1 MFKQVR
7 YILLTAQRDRLFFA
21 LAISILASVTLAIFL
36 GSNSVSEQ
44 SETSMVFAASV
55 LRAVLMLGL
64 TIFTAFSISRFFD
77 NREIDLMLVRPVSR
91 ASFVFSFWIGF
102 SMVALLFVIF
112 SSVLLFLF
120 STPNMEGFLFWSTSL
135 LLESITIMA
144 LTMASALILRS
155 AVSSV
160 LLTLGFYILSRLGG
174 FIMMIV
180 TKPGSHGFENDIF
193 YAISSIIPRLDFFAK
208 TEWLVHGIGESGEI
222 IRFMLQAV
230 IFIALLLGIAIYDFK
245 RKEF

>member
-7 YILLTAQRDRLFFA
+7 YILLTAQRDFLFFA

-36 GSNSVSEQ
+36 GSNSVTEE

-55 LRAVLMLGL
+55 LRGVLVLGL

-91 ASFVFSFWIGF
+91 AKFIYSLWIGF

-120 STPNMEGFLFWSTSL
+120 STPNLEGFLYWSVSL
-135 LLESITIMA
+135 LLECMTVLA

-160 LLTLGFYILSRLGG
+160 LLSLGFYILSRLGG
-174 FIMMIV
+174 FVMLIV
-180 TKPGSHGFENDIF
+180 TKPGPETIQNDIF

-208 TEWLVHGIGESGEI
+208 TEWLVYGIGETGEI
-222 IRFMLQAV
+222 IRFMLQALV
-230 IFIALLLGIAIYDFK
+230 FIFLLLAIAIYDFQ

>member
-7 YILLTAQRDRLFFA
+7 YILLTAQRDFLFFA
-21 LAISILASVTLAIFL
+21 LAISLLASVTLAIFL

-55 LRAVLMLGL
+55 VRGVLVLGL

-91 ASFVFSFWIGF
+91 SKFVFSFWIGF

-112 SSVLLFLF
+112 SSILLFLF
-120 STPNMEGFLFWSTSL
+120 SSPNIEGFLFWSFSL
-135 LLESITIMA
+135 LLECMTVLA

-160 LLTLGFYILSRLGG
+160 LLSLGFYILSRLGG
-174 FIMMIV
+174 FVMMIV
-180 TKPGSHGFENDIF
+180 TKPGPETIENNLF
-193 YAISSIIPRLDFFAK
+193 YAISAIIPRLDFFAK
-208 TEWLVHGIGESGEI
+208 TEWLVYGIGEKAEI
-222 IRFMLQAV
+222 IRFMLQAAA
-230 IFIALLLGIAIYDFK
+230 FIILLLAIAIFDFK